1 MLIPNKLWISS
12 QVKKTD
18 KRSLEK
24 IVHSL
29 YFGGAVLTVLSLG
42 IEFAVPVRDGTAD
55 LFYKLWWSGFSCSP
69 WMVSSLMGQAFSTKL
84 AGARRMVMMNGR
96 LWLWQMYPNTLSRAP
111 RPLSHTW
118 SKFRPWTTRALLQSQ
133 LWSWDILE
141 KTVSAWCYFM
151 SIFPQQNRL
160 IKVQVKAMS
169 RGAEIGREDGRQP
182 WFRSTFLHLNSLLH
196 RK

>member
-12 QVKKTD
+12 QVKKRT
-18 KRSLEK
+18 KGPWRKLFIACTSVAQRSP
-24 IVHSL
+24 S
-29 YFGGAVLTVLSLG
+29 LSLR
-42 IEFAVPVRDGTAD
+42 IEFAVPVRDSTAD

-69 WMVSSLMGQAFSTKL
+69 WMVSNLMDQAFSTKL

-151 SIFPQQNRL
+151 SIFPQQSRL
-160 IKVQVKAMS
+160 NQSASQGHVQRCWDWEGGWEAAMIS
-169 RGAEIGREDGRQP
+169 LNISASKQP
-182 WFRSTFLHLNSLLH
+182 AT
-196 RK
+196 